1 MLTKSNE
8 AHWAGSRQT
17 SLWNIKPRKTSD
29 PSPKRQPAWLSHSV
43 LHFATINWT
52 VLWPPVIT
60 YWNAV
65 YTKQLCIISGDIGA
79 EHLPLSLCSHLTYQE
94 PHHFHFSLQLLS
106 SVLFTY
112 KELHS
117 FLLEFAGENFCPQE
131 ELNKQ
136 ETLNKWRKERR
147 QNAKHRTL
155 EVNNRRGV
163 YTQTPHCH
171 QLWQM
176 NLHVSHS
183 HTESNQRGSLSR
195 GAE

>member
-1 MLTKSNE
+1 MIPVLSVSLPDSVIPCCILQPSTELFSGLLWLLTEMLFIQNSC
-8 AHWAGSRQT
+8 
-17 SLWNIKPRKTSD
+17 
-29 PSPKRQPAWLSHSV
+29 V
-43 LHFATINWT
+43 LFQGTL
-52 VLWPPVIT
+52 VLNT
-60 YWNAV
+60 
-65 YTKQLCIISGDIGA
+65 C
-79 EHLPLSLCSHLTYQE
+79 LSLCSHLTYQE
-94 PHHFHFSLQLLS
+94 PRHFHFSLQLLS

-183 HTESNQRGSLSR
+183 HTESNQRGCLSR